1 MYFEIIIRLQIF
13 IVRVICT
20 DIRNIQSE
28 VVVIEFNTLTATSKS
43 HVSLGMPREYFYYS
57 KHIMEK

>member
-28 VVVIEFNTLTATSKS
+28 VVVIEFNTLIVTSKS
-43 HVSLGMPREYFYYS
+43 HVSLETPREYFYYS